1 MELACKRLKL
11 KSQTSFVNVHLD
23 RFNQSV
29 LMFQTRNVFLD
40 RCFKRES
47 YADLTLLQANFRV
60 KT

>member
-40 RCFKRES
+40 RRFKRES
-47 YADLTLLQANFRV
+47 HADLTLLQANFRV

>member
-11 KSQTSFVNVHLD
+11 KSQTSFVNAHLD

-40 RCFKRES
+40 RRFKRES

>member
-29 LMFQTRNVFLD
+29 LTFQTGNVFLD
-40 RCFKRES
+40 RRFKRES
-47 YADLTLLQANFRV
+47 HADLTFLQANFRV

>member
-40 RCFKRES
+40 RRFKRES
-47 YADLTLLQANFRV
+47 YADLTPLQANFRA

>member
-40 RCFKRES
+40 RRFKRES

>member
-11 KSQTSFVNVHLD
+11 KSQTSFVNVRSD
-23 RFNQSV
+23 RSNQSV
-29 LMFQTRNVFLD
+29 LTFQTRNVFLD
-40 RCFKRES
+40 RRFKRES